1 LGRDGSQGPTI
12 VRVTYKVSVTNLQ
25 SFVDT
30 IANLTRSSL
39 PCAVSQL
46 TVVEALANLR
56 EFYAEQ
62 QNIRDLVAGV
72 ESDGL
77 SGRHSEGYVR
87 SKR

>member
-1 LGRDGSQGPTI
+1 MGRDGSQGPTI
-12 VRVTYKVSVTNLQ
+12 IRVTYKVSVTNLQ

-46 TVVEALANLR
+46 TVIEASAGLR
-56 EFYAEQ
+56 EAEQ

-77 SGRHSEGYVR
+77 SGRHSEGYV
-87 SKR
+87 